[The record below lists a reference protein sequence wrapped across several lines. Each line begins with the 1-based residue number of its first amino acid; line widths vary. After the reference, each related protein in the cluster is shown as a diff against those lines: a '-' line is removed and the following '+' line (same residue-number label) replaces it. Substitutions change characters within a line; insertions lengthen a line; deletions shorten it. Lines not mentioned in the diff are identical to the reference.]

1 MKKTTP
7 LSIMLI
13 TYTWLLIFLSLI
25 FSSLKEEF
33 FIDGDEIKNICDVV
47 RVFVVDDHRGPMAL
61 SILVASIPA
70 IAYGIK
76 TKFKS
81 SALIGSLLFFF
92 LIWGWGFIYKYRD
105 CLWF

>member
-7 LSIMLI
+7 ISIMVFI
-13 TYTWLLIFLSLI
+13 YTMFFIFLSLI

-47 RVFVVDDHRGPMAL
+47 RVFVVDDHRGTM
-61 SILVASIPA
+61 A
-70 IAYGIK
+70 IAILLAIVPVVIYSVK

-81 SALIGSLLFFF
+81 KLVNVSLFFF
-92 LIWGWGFIYKYRD
+92 FLVWGWNFIYKYRD